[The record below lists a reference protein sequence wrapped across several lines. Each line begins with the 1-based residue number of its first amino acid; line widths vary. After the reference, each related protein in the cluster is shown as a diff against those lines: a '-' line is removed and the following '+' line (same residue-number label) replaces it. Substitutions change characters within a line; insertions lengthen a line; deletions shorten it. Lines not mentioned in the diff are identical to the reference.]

1 MAAPNPNDVANA
13 FTNHYYQAFDS
24 NPDGLGG
31 LFVSFVSALP
41 LLQGFALARM
51 IVSLHGL
58 SYSNVNCTLL
68 VLQLRSNHDN
78 CISLITIHK

>member
-13 FTNHYYQAFDS
+13 FTNHYYQAFDT

-31 LFVSFVSALP
+31 LFVSFVLALP
-41 LLQGFALARM
+41 FLQGFALGRM
-51 IVSLHGL
+51 IVSLLIL
-58 SYSNVNCTLL
+58 SYSNDNYTLL

-78 CISLITIHK
+78 YISLITIHK